1 MLLPTAR
8 IYIFVIDQF
17 FLRDSVEG
25 VIPKTA
31 VKMQLYQ
38 PGAPRPYSHHRCSL
52 FRVMPWLF
60 YLLEVICI
68 VMQRHVSILFWDV
81 QLDEIREYTEET
93 VDKGFYAHGS
103 YDKTKYIC
111 LRLLLKT
118 TDLVVQNPSNNT
130 IFEGHPNQ
138 QKCSPSQKSRRCPPL
153 DMAGHPDGRTL
164 RVSKYCQ
171 EGTQFLV
178 PPP

>member
-1 MLLPTAR
+1 
-8 IYIFVIDQF
+8 
-17 FLRDSVEG
+17 
-25 VIPKTA
+25 
-31 VKMQLYQ
+31 MQLCQ
-38 PGAPRPYSHHRCSL
+38 PGAPRPCSHHRCSL

-60 YLLEVICI
+60 YLLAVICI
-68 VMQRHVSILFWDV
+68 VVQRHVSILLWDV
-81 QLDEIREYTEET
+81 QLDENREYTEET
-93 VDKGFYAHGS
+93 ADEVFYAHGS

-118 TDLVVQNPSNNT
+118 TGLVVQNPSNNT

-138 QKCSPSQKSRRCPPL
+138 QNCRPSQKSRRSPPL

-164 RVSKYCQ
+164 RASKYRQ
-171 EGTQFLV
+171 EGTQFLI